1 MQCSVIGCGRWCC
14 FIAWYLHHIGHSVTL
29 YGRPGSARLQQLI
42 SHRNNNVITLSSD
55 IVLSSDLQQ
64 AVNTQLLAISIN
76 AQALSEL
83 AHQLAAFNI
92 QSKTILL
99 CMKGIEIETGRRL
112 TQIIADTLH
121 SSNTPAV
128 WLGPGHVQELT
139 RGIPNCMVIDCENT
153 LLKTELVQTLSSPLI
168 RFYYGTDLIGNEIG
182 AAAKNVIG
190 VAAGMLDGLNQSA
203 LKGALI
209 ARGPVEIARLIK
221 ALGGDPRSAYG
232 LCHLGDYAATVFSP
246 LSHNRTFGEQFILGH
261 SFDQLAEGIYTVKA
275 LHNLAQKHSVSLPI
289 CNAVYRVLYEHADSR
304 QLLDELFARPLKAEF
319 LN

>member
-1 MQCSVIGCGRWCC
+1 MQCSVIGCGRWGC

-42 SHRNNNVITLSSD
+42 SHRNNNVLTLSPD
-55 IVLSSDLQQ
+55 IVLTSDLQQ

-76 AQALSEL
+76 AQALSTL

-92 QSKTILL
+92 QNKTILL

-121 SSNTPAV
+121 PSNIPAV

-139 RGIPNCMVIDCENT
+139 RGVPNCMVIDCENT
-153 LLKTELVQTLSSPLI
+153 PLKTELVQTLSSPLI

-190 VAAGMLDGLNQSA
+190 VAAGM
-203 LKGALI
+203 
-209 ARGPVEIARLIK
+209 
-221 ALGGDPRSAYG
+221 LGGDPRSAYG

-261 SFDQLAEGIYTVKA
+261 SFDQLAEGIYTVQA
-275 LHNLAQKHSVSLPI
+275 LHHLAQQHCVSLPI
-289 CNAVYRVLYEHADSR
+289 CNAVYRVLYEQADSK

-319 LN
+319 